1 MTGADFWRTYR
12 AIRRHTWVVLGIILA
27 TTVVMVAI
35 ALLLPHHYEARAT
48 VLPSEQALT
57 SPLGSGVGGARET
70 PAWSRPEERQAQL
83 PNLIALVH
91 SGAVKR
97 RVQEAQRLPADKD
110 LYDLDVSVLRTPK
123 GNEATRMLAI
133 MVKAPTPQLAV
144 DIANS
149 HAKEFADFYQEITHQ
164 DAIQARQFLEN
175 RQEVAREEL
184 AGISKQIEDFRRR
197 HPNLPAAAAVSE
209 GSDPLEQQRAEV
221 EAQVLEAGAKL
232 TSARAQLHTIQPT
245 KVTEAGT
252 TKSPAVVELHQRLAK
267 LEADLATE
275 TAVRTADHPRVVE
288 LQAQIKNL
296 QKRLTEETG
305 RVLRHRTIE
314 RNPLYDRL
322 FEQVVDLESQ
332 AASLAAKLRG
342 LDTAVN
348 RRRQRATEGAVSGVR
363 LAGLMREQKLAE
375 DRYASLSSAVQQAR
389 LNERLTTRTGGI
401 GVVDWADKAKGP
413 MSKLPPMRYLL
424 PLAIL
429 LGIALG
435 IGTAL
440 TLDFLDNRVRTSADA
455 QRLLQLPVTG
465 IIPAAEGTPR
475 ELPQYTHLQPLS
487 PVAEAYRFLRTDLL
501 FTARD
506 HPLQSIMVATAKPG
520 HGGTTT
526 ICNLAIAMA
535 QAGKR
540 VVLVDA
546 DLRRPRLHEIFGV
559 ENGTGLTD
567 VLHDELLVT
576 DVLKSTAVDNLLL
589 LPAGSSTRHPS
600 ELLASERMK
609 QVLETLKAYSD
620 FVFFDVPSA
629 IAFADAAILSSLM
642 DGVLIVVRANQ
653 APRGSELQMR
663 GLLNKAKAN
672 VIGVVL
678 NDADPDMVDSCY
690 FHSHYYQPADEARG
704 KGDKHLPTSTPAIR
718 APQKNEEEA
727 SAGPQPARRS
737 HPGDGPS
744 GSAERSETES

>member
-1 MTGADFWRTYR
+1 MTGADFWHAYR
-12 AIRRHTWVVLGIILA
+12 AVRRHIWVAVGIIVT
-27 TTVVMVAI
+27 TTVVVVAG
-35 ALLLPHHYEARAT
+35 ALLLPRHYEARAT

-57 SPLGSGVGGARET
+57 SPLGSGVSGSRDM
-70 PAWSRPEERQAQL
+70 PAWSRPEERRAQL
-83 PNLIALVH
+83 PNLIALIH
-91 SGAVKR
+91 SGAMKQ
-97 RVQEAQRLPADKD
+97 RVQDAQRLPPDKD
-110 LYDLDVSVLRTPK
+110 LYDLDVSVLRTK
-123 GNEATRMLAI
+123 GGEATVMLEI
-133 MVKAPTPQLAV
+133 IVGAPTPELAV

-149 HAKEFADFYQEITHQ
+149 HAKEFADFYQGITHQ
-164 DAIQARQFLEN
+164 DAIQARQFLES

-184 AGISKQIEDFRRR
+184 AGISKQIEAFRRQ
-197 HPNLPAAAAVSE
+197 HPNLPDATIPIE
-209 GSDPLEQQRAEV
+209 GADPLEQQRVEV
-221 EAQVLEAGAKL
+221 EAQLLETRAKL
-232 TSARAQLHTIQPT
+232 NSARAQLRTIQPT

-252 TKSPAVVELHQRLAK
+252 TKSPAVVELQQRLAK

-275 TAVRTADHPRVVE
+275 SAVRTADHWRVVE
-288 LQAQIKNL
+288 LQAQVKNL
-296 QKRLTEETG
+296 RERLTEETG
-305 RVLRHRTIE
+305 RVLSHRTIE

-322 FEQVVDLESQ
+322 FEQVVDLESGV
-332 AASLAAKLRG
+332 ASLAAKLRG
-342 LDTAVN
+342 LDAAVK

-363 LAGLMREQKLAE
+363 FAGLRREQKLAE
-375 DRYASLSSAVQQAR
+375 DRYATLSSAAQQAR
-389 LNERLTTRTGGI
+389 LNERLTTRAGAI
-401 GVVDWADKAKGP
+401 RVVDWAAEAKGP
-413 MSKLPPMRYLL
+413 VSKVPYLPHLAA
-424 PLAIL
+424 LAIL
-429 LGIALG
+429 LSVVLA

-440 TLDFLDNRVRTSADA
+440 GLEFLDNRVRTSVDA

-465 IIPAAEGTPR
+465 IIPATEGSPR

-526 ICNLAIAMA
+526 ISNLAIAMA

-546 DLRRPRLHEIFGV
+546 DLRRPRLHEVFGV
-559 ENGTGLTD
+559 ENETGLTD

-609 QVLETLKAYSD
+609 QVLDTLKAYSD

-678 NDADPDMVDSCY
+678 NDADPDTVDSCY
-690 FHSHYYQPADEARG
+690 FHSHYYQPADKARG
-704 KGDKHLPTSTPAIR
+704 KSDQQLPTTTPAIR
-718 APQKNEEEA
+718 PPGADKEGPPIDPKSALRGRPEE
-727 SAGPQPARRS
+727 
-737 HPGDGPS
+737 GPS
-744 GSAERSETES
+744 ESAEPAEGES